1 MRKSLGR
8 VPLEGQASVEALLTR
23 TGITL
28 LYTNLQGH
36 VSDIYLSPEKCIAL
50 GSMLLQ
56 AGQRHE
62 ELTDVLQNF
71 EDCRVNLNRRENEYL
86 EGWMHD

>member
-28 LYTNLQGH
+28 LFTP
-36 VSDIYLSPEKCIAL
+36 I
-50 GSMLLQ
+50 
-56 AGQRHE
+56 
-62 ELTDVLQNF
+62 
-71 EDCRVNLNRRENEYL
+71 CRA
-86 EGWMHD
+86 M